1 MTSVLTSKD
10 IRWWMAASNTSSVP
24 PYPTGAPSRLAHR
37 LGGWST
43 IRIGKF
49 YNGRD
54 HSTVCHAIK
63 RVETLRRCS
72 THLERLLTGLTE
84 DIEQIRRSGDR
95 PLPLTVQ
102 REIQCVEQIAWTD
115 AVLDALAER
124 IARRIQVALVS
135 GRGEICGT

>member
-1 MTSVLTSKD
+1 
-10 IRWWMAASNTSSVP
+10 
-24 PYPTGAPSRLAHR
+24 
-37 LGGWST
+37 
-43 IRIGKF
+43 
-49 YNGRD
+49 
-54 HSTVCHAIK
+54 VCHAIK

-124 IARRIQVALVS
+124 IARRIQVALES